1 MQINKQKN
9 IEFKNSCTLSH
20 QHSKTPAR
28 DLLWLPFGGFRFQ
41 TFSEGSGTA
50 YDVFFTG
57 RAGEGIFLLVHHP
70 LPSHVS
76 PCFQKHLPHLQ
87 NGSNVQTFRF
97 VSFYVFLDYLL
108 CFYFI
113 HGFFIDVDVVE
124 MKWLKYPCKH
134 EARFFQVNLGNSM

>member
-9 IEFKNSCTLSH
+9 VEFKNTHALAH
-20 QHSKTPAR
+20 WHSKTPAQ

-41 TFSEGSGTA
+41 TFTEGSRTG
-50 YDVFFTG
+50 YDVFFIG
-57 RAGEGIFLLVHHP
+57 RVGEGIFLLVHHP

-76 PCFQKHLPHLQ
+76 PCFQNHLPHFQ

-97 VSFYVFLDYLL
+97 VSFYVFHDYLL

-113 HGFFIDVDVVE
+113 HGCFRCCGCGGDE
-124 MKWLKYPCKH
+124 MAQISLQ
-134 EARFFQVNLGNSM
+134 A

>member
-1 MQINKQKN
+1 MQIIKQKKQN
-9 IEFKNSCTLSH
+9 
-20 QHSKTPAR
+20 SKTPAQ
-28 DLLWLPFGGFRFQ
+28 DLLHLPFGGFRFR
-41 TFSEGSGTA
+41 TFTEGSRTG
-50 YDVFFTG
+50 YDIFFTG

-76 PCFQKHLPHLQ
+76 PCFQNHPPHLQ
-87 NGSNVQTFRF
+87 NGNNVQTFRF

-113 HGFFIDVDVVE
+113 HGVVDVVE

-134 EARFFQVNLGNSM
+134 EARVVQVNLGNSM